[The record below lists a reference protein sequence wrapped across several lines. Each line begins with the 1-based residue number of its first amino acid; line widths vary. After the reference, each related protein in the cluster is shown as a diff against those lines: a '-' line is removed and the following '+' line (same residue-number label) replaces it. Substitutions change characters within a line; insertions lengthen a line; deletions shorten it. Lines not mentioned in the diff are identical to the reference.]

1 MRLGFVVLYTP
12 DVAGLRAF
20 YQGLGLKARADYGM
34 WVEFETGPAT
44 LALHEAGEDEAT
56 RHAGV
61 FLEVEDVDALYRRFK
76 EKGLAV
82 TEPRDQDFGF
92 RTFTLRDPQGN
103 LVEFGEPM
111 QP

>member
-1 MRLGFVVLYTP
+1 MRLGFAVLHTR
-12 DVAGLRAF
+12 DVAGMKAF
-20 YQGLGLKARADYGM
+20 YQGLGLKVRADNGM

-44 LALHEAGEDEAT
+44 LALHEASENEAT
-56 RHAGV
+56 QNAGV
-61 FLEVEDVDALYRRFK
+61 FLEVEDVDALYRRLK
-76 EKGLAV
+76 ERGLSV
-82 TEPRDQDFGF
+82 PEPRDQDFGF

>member
-61 FLEVEDVDALYRRFK
+61 FLEVEDVDALYRELK
-76 EKGLAV
+76 EKGLDADPP
-82 TEPRDQDFGF
+82 EDRDFGY
-92 RTFTLRDPQGN
+92 RTFILKDPQGN
-103 LVEFGEPM
+103 QIEFGEPM